1 MSNKEKS
8 NYEDIIDL
16 LKKYIYEYNY
26 NNGNEKIL
34 YLNGKIHRIIIK
46 LLYQLLLLKDN
57 QSNDLILGGDEG
69 FIKLKNIFIEDKKF
83 FLSDI
88 FNDIIEHKNIQFSFE

>member
-1 MSNKEKS
+1 MANKEKS

-69 FIKLKNIFIEDKKF
+69 FIKLNNILLEDKKLF
-83 FLSDI
+83 FSDI